1 MVIESNYKKLL
12 LNDLKYQN
20 IIKFFES
27 FNKINPGYNLKSFKK
42 EVKDTNGILI
52 KDLKF
57 LIEFLI
63 ETKRLKII
71 KEKMFMN
78 ESFSSKILFNEFKS
92 YYLKKLISNEQIKKN
107 LFLKPKVDLDK
118 NKVIINKDSIP

>member
-1 MVIESNYKKLL
+1 M
-12 LNDLKYQN
+12 LNKYQN

-57 LIEFLI
+57 LLEFLI

-71 KEKMFMN
+71 KEKNAMAKPEN
-78 ESFSSKILFNEFKS
+78 FKAN
-92 YYLKKLISNEQIKKN
+92 I
-107 LFLKPKVDLDK
+107 PK
-118 NKVIINKDSIP
+118 S